1 MCIVKSTTQ
10 INLTQ
15 ISSLSFLIVLQS
27 NKSMKE
33 IWALMER
40 KMYVKVN
47 KRKKKTWF
55 WMTWEEVNND
65 RILTF
70 G

>member
-47 KRKKKTWF
+47 KERKKHDFEWLERK
-55 WMTWEEVNND
+55 
-65 RILTF
+65 
-70 G
+70 